1 MNTAAITTSEVDTD
15 DLAAVAARIDEHE
28 RLSRLLKA
36 AIESLEDLPYDLW
49 VGMGTDGVLVK
60 GASLKD
66 LMDQFRRSGVAE
78 GTTVAEFLS
87 AEPPELVL

>member
-1 MNTAAITTSEVDTD
+1 MNTAAITTTEVDTD
-15 DLAAVAARIDEHE
+15 NLAAVVARIDEHE

-36 AIESLEDLPYDLW
+36 AIESLEDPPYDLW

-60 GASLKD
+60 GASLGD
-66 LMDQFRRSGVAE
+66 LMRQFRRSGVAD

-87 AEPPELVL
+87 AEPTELVL

>member
-1 MNTAAITTSEVDTD
+1 MSTAAITTTEVSTG

-28 RLSRLLKA
+28 RLSRLLKV
-36 AIESLEDLPYDLW
+36 AIETLDDPPHDLW

-60 GASLKD
+60 GASLGD
-66 LMDQFRRSGVAE
+66 LMHQFRRSGVAE

-87 AEPPELVL
+87 AEPTELVL